1 MKVSYYRSEAVSPN
15 ARLTKAFTTEKR
27 VVFTRGKT
35 GFTLI
40 ELLVVIAI
48 IAILAA
54 ILFPVF
60 AKAREKARQA
70 SCQSNMKQIGL
81 AVMQYVQDFD
91 ESYPPRYMDYCNDLP
106 ACTSYTRYQWTALV
120 KPYVKQNG
128 GGGGGGNTQ
137 GVFACPSSPVTAATN
152 PHYLMVCDAD
162 WQYPV
167 NTAAPTSNWK
177 GYIWRYSD
185 NTLLDTMIETPAN
198 NIFISEAPLGTSAG
212 NPYGS
217 AVWDRICQPYSVDS
231 NHYTSTASWGANHDD
246 ISQKKSD
253 QRHNGG
259 LNYIFFDGH
268 VKWMVTSATVKPN
281 NMWTLNPKD

>member
-1 MKVSYYRSEAVSPN
+1 MKTPFYRSEAQPSN
-15 ARLTKAFTTEKR
+15 ASLTKALTAILNPGKY
-27 VVFTRGKT
+27 TRRA

-70 SCQSNMKQIGL
+70 SCQSNMKQLGI

-106 ACTSYTRYQWTALV
+106 ACTSYTRYQWTSLIR
-120 KPYVKQNG
+120 PYVKQNG
-128 GGGGGGNTQ
+128 GGNNGGTTQ
-137 GVFACPSSPVTAATN
+137 GVFMCPSSPITNTTN
-152 PHYLMVCDAD
+152 PHYAMVCDAD

-167 NTAAPTSNWK
+167 NIAAPTSNWK

-185 NTLLDTMIETPAN
+185 NTLLDMMVQNPAN
-198 NIFISEAPLGTSAG
+198 NIFIGEVPLGTNVG

-217 AVWDRICQPYSVDS
+217 ATWDRICQPYAHDS

-259 LNYIFFDGH
+259 SNYVFFDGH
-268 VKWMVTSATVKPN
+268 SKWMITSATVKPV
-281 NMWTLNPKD
+281 NMWTLNPND